1 MQLVLA
7 AAYAWICCWIVVWT
21 GSSIK
26 TSYYLSVKSWCPGR
40 RPSRRLL
47 SEKQASPRMFPF
59 LFKWSLLRWAWI
71 ISVCI
76 LEMVDFILNYRNG
89 WDLRERMRMKVVLNI
104 LRSKISVRD
113 DSFVFTN
120 VLLKTGLNFR
130 RPVSIAML
138 LNYFCFC
145 KINYLNIM
153 CVYKNTCAFD
163 KNNFR
168 VTLFK

>member
-1 MQLVLA
+1 MINTRFCNTGVCLFFLFPFSSVCEWALPALMSFVPA
-7 AAYAWICCWIVVWT
+7 ASNAACTHCGLCLDLLWIVVWT

-59 LFKWSLLRWAWI
+59 LFKWSLLRWVWI

-76 LEMVDFILNYRNG
+76 LERVHFILNCRNG
-89 WDLRERMRMKVVLNI
+89 WDLKERMRMKVVLNI
-104 LRSKISVRD
+104 LGSKIPVRD

-120 VLLKTGLNFR
+120 VL
-130 RPVSIAML
+130 
-138 LNYFCFC
+138 
-145 KINYLNIM
+145 
-153 CVYKNTCAFD
+153 
-163 KNNFR
+163 
-168 VTLFK
+168 